1 MHPVMQTQ
9 PTSPPTSTPP
19 RSPSS
24 STSTSRVTLSRRQHH
39 RWSELM
45 DAITEREEI
54 TGRPVPCRLGDLDA
68 TAPWTSPDRDAQDYA
83 AACCLAACPAL
94 GPCRDYVNRYPREA
108 GVYGGKPEHS
118 RIPR

>member
-1 MHPVMQTQ
+1 MSMHPVVHD
-9 PTSPPTSTPP
+9 PSTSPATSTPRTVP
-19 RSPSS
+19 
-24 STSTSRVTLSRRQHH
+24 RRQHL

-68 TAPWTSPDRDAQDYA
+68 TAHWTSPDRDAQDYA
-83 AACCLAACPAL
+83 AACCLAACAAL

-108 GVYGGKPEHS
+108 GVYDGKPEHS
-118 RIPR
+118 RVPRQGWST